1 MRLIGLKET
10 FGTNG
15 TMLTCVQ
22 KILTEGLGVSVDA
35 EFEIERAHQLPAPM
49 PNPDPDPDPDRPP
62 RPVLI

>member
-10 FGTNG
+10 FGTNV

-35 EFEIERAHQLPAPM
+35 EFEIERAHQLPATM
-49 PNPDPDPDPDRPP
+49 PDPDPDRPP